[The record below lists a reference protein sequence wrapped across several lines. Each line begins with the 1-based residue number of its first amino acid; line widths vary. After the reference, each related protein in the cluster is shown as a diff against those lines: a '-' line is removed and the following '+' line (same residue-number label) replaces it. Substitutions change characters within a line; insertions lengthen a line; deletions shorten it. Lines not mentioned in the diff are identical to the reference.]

1 MPGVLVTDFC
11 AADHGIDCITQ
22 KCLVHLLCE
31 LHTLRDEATAAAKDV
46 IVHTSAS
53 SLGVGLFVA

>member
-1 MPGVLVTDFC
+1 MTKMLLFVSGAIVIGFALQSCSSTHREPEIDATHRVANCTVL
-11 AADHGIDCITQ
+11 
-22 KCLVHLLCE
+22 L
-31 LHTLRDEATAAAKDV
+31 V